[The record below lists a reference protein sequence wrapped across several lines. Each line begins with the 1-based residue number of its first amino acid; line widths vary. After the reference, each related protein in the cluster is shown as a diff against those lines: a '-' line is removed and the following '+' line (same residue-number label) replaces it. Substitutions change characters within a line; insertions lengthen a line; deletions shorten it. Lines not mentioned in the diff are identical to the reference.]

1 MSEDDKWKD
10 IIPRQNPRPWLP
22 TMRKRPSPTDDLSDI
37 LKEMKKE
44 CTGCWALIRVL
55 DNYKF
60 CPYCGCLLRDT
71 IDLEQ
76 IKELLVII
84 NAKIGRYLDQK
95 RKEDERA
102 RDKDKV

>member
-10 IIPRQNPRPWLP
+10 IFPTRNPKPRFPGYPYPRKKPDP
-22 TMRKRPSPTDDLSDI
+22 LSDI

-44 CTGCWALIRVL
+44 CTGCGALIRVL

-71 IDLEQ
+71 VDLEQ
-76 IKELLVII
+76 IKELLVLI
-84 NAKIGRYLDQK
+84 NAKIGRYLAK
-95 RKEDERA
+95 RADDERN
-102 RDKDKV
+102 RNKK